1 MLLVILASA
10 VGSVCGCDDSSIV
23 HEVPLVEGSQQHR

>member
-10 VGSVCGCDDSSIV
+10 VGAVCGCDDSSIV
-23 HEVPLVEGSQQHR
+23 HDVPLLEEAQQRR